1 MGHEV
6 RFAVLD
12 SRDVRNT
19 FFNFG
24 SVLVRFFEKKIDL
37 VWNEFG
43 SVQKNL
49 VRFGYYSYL
58 HTHVIANITATVDD
72 VTS

>member
-24 SVLVRFFEKKIDL
+24 SVLVRFFEKKLI
-37 VWNEFG
+37 WFG
-43 SVQKNL
+43 TSL
-49 VRFGYYSYL
+49 VRFKKIWCGSDII
-58 HTHVIANITATVDD
+58 VIYILM
-72 VTS
+72 